1 MAVSIRLKMLG
12 TKHHPCFRIVA
23 LDSRKNRDGITI
35 ENLGHYAPQKKEAN
49 VELKED
55 LVLEYLNNGA
65 VPSETVASLL
75 RQKGIVKAQKK
86 AENGTVKCVWT
97 KRA

>member
-23 LDSRKNRDGITI
+23 LDSRKNRDGITL

-49 VELKED
+49 IEIKED
-55 LVLEYLNNGA
+55 LVLDYLNKGA
-65 VPSETVASLL
+65 IPSETVASLL
-75 RQKGIVKAQKK
+75 RQKGIVKSQQK
-86 AENGTVKCVWT
+86 AANGSVKFVWT